1 MLPRRRLHRT
11 SFRRT
16 PCYHHPAMSQQELVF
31 KVFEFVILL
40 FSLSLHEAAHAWTAS
55 RLGDPTAR
63 MLGRV
68 TLNPL
73 RHIDPIGTVLFPL
86 LMLFGGPYGR
96 FLVGWARPTP
106 VTTRN
111 FPNPVRGD
119 ILTTLAGPASN
130 LLAAIAA
137 TLALL
142 ILAHASPL
150 ASELVHGFAMG
161 AIPTDLI
168 DQAPSLFPAVAIL
181 YLALTLNLFLAG
193 FNLLPLPPLDGSHL
207 VRHLLPYNAL
217 QLYDRLGILSLFLM
231 LIFGGRLVNLFV
243 SPALGLIDHVLLT
256 L

>member
-1 MLPRRRLHRT
+1 MT
-11 SFRRT
+11 
-16 PCYHHPAMSQQELVF
+16 QQELVF

-40 FSLSLHEAAHAWTAS
+40 FSLSLHEASHAWTAS

-73 RHIDPIGTVLFPL
+73 RHIDPIGTVLLPL
-86 LMLFGGPYGR
+86 LMLFAGPYGR

-119 ILTTLAGPASN
+119 VLTTLAGPASN
-130 LLAAIAA
+130 LLAAGVA
-137 TLALL
+137 TILL
-142 ILAHASPL
+142 IALAKTSPL
-150 ASELVHGFAMG
+150 ASDLVHGFAMG
-161 AIPTDLI
+161 AIPTELTE
-168 DQAPSLFPAVAIL
+168 QAPSLFPAVAIL
-181 YLALTLNLFLAG
+181 YLTLTLNLFLAG

-207 VRHLLPYNAL
+207 VRHVLPYNAL
-217 QLYDRLGILSLFLM
+217 RVYDRLGIFSLFLM
-231 LIFGGRLVNLFV
+231 LIFGGRLVNLMV
-243 SPALGLIDHVLLT
+243 SPMLGFLDHLLLT